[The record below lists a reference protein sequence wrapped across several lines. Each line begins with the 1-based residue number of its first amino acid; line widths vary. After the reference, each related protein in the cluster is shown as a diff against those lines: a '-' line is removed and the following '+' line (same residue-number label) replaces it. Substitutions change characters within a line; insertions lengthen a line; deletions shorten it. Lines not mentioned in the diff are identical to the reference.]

1 VSTASATEFIDM
13 VDLHRPHV
21 AWIDLMIGDDPF
33 AGIEVINQVRQIAPE
48 THCMVYTQFNDSLE
62 HFVKAVRAGASAFL
76 PKSRMHDF
84 RQLRDCIM
92 RVALGEQML
101 DPILLRRMAEI
112 VDESRLR
119 RMADEGLEMQ
129 EHEPT
134 QGELRVLEALARDRS
149 NPEIAQELVIS
160 INTVKT
166 HLRNLY
172 GKTGAHNRTELL
184 LVARSRNW
192 LRSPDD
198 QPG

>member
-1 VSTASATEFIDM
+1 
-13 VDLHRPHV
+13 
-21 AWIDLMIGDDPF
+21 
-33 AGIEVINQVRQIAPE
+33 
-48 THCMVYTQFNDSLE
+48 
-62 HFVKAVRAGASAFL
+62 
-76 PKSRMHDF
+76 MHDF